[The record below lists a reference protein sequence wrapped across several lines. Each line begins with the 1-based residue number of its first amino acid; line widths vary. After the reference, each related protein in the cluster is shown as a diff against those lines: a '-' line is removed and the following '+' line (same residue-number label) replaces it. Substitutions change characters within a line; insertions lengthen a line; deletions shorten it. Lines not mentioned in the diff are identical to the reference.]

1 MAAVPDRVAVLAVL
15 AEPVRRRVY
24 DHVVASGHAPVSRD
38 GAARALGV
46 PRSVAAFHLDKL
58 VEAGL
63 LVAEYH
69 RPTGRGGPGAGRPT
83 KWYRRGD
90 QEIAVTVPERR
101 YGLAA
106 ALLARA
112 VERSA
117 RDAMPVTRA
126 LCDVAREEGHRIG
139 AALRPGGAEP
149 GGTEPGGTG
158 ASGTGASGAAVGT
171 VRARLVQVLAE
182 NGYEP
187 RAEGPLVTLAN
198 CPFHLLTEEHRDL
211 VCTMNHELISGVADQ
226 AGLPRDA
233 TRLDPGKGR
242 CCVTITV

>member
-1 MAAVPDRVAVLAVL
+1 MGGMAAVPDRVAVLAVL

-24 DHVVASGHAPVSRD
+24 DHVVASGYAPVSRD

-139 AALRPGGAEP
+139 AALRPGGAEA
-149 GGTEPGGTG
+149 G
-158 ASGTGASGAAVGT
+158 GAAAGGAGAGSAAAGT

-187 RAEGPLVTLAN
+187 RVEGPLVTLAN
-198 CPFHLLTEEHRDL
+198 CPFHVLTEEHRDL

-233 TRLDPGKGR
+233 TRLDPGEGR